1 MFKSPT
7 PILAFCFLLIILTLP
22 LNGQIAKKESEES
35 VQTDRTYWVNLLYKI
50 SYPVVHSLANDDLK
64 KQMPLEKAPG
74 YNLPI
79 EKVTYLEAV
88 GRTLSGLAPWLTL
101 PDDNSEE
108 SKLRQKLKADA
119 LKGLAHA
126 VDPKS
131 KDFLNFATESQPIV
145 DAAFLAQAFLRAPKQ
160 LWEPL
165 DSLTKQRF
173 IEAFKSLRNRKA
185 VYSNW
190 LLFSAETEVFLLSI
204 GESYDPVRIDYAYHK
219 FKDWYVGDGW
229 YKDGEQFAMD
239 YYNAFVIHPMLV
251 DILKVMTDKKLL
263 PTSDYDVA
271 LKRMVR
277 YAEFQERLISPE
289 GTFPIFGRS
298 MAYRA
303 GALQALAQV
312 SCMNQLPENIQPAQV
327 RCAMTL
333 VMQNMFEAQGTFNNN
348 GWLQLGFVGHQPEI
362 CDTYT
367 STGSLYLCTEGF
379 LALGLPP
386 TNRFWSDQPS
396 EWTAKKG
403 WSGKTVKKDH
413 KID

>member
-1 MFKSPT
+1 MRIF
-7 PILAFCFLLIILTLP
+7 AFCFLLINCMNP
-22 LNGQIAKKESEES
+22 LNGQMVVNDSIRNG
-35 VQTDRTYWVNLLYKI
+35 QNDRTYWANLLYKI
-50 SYPVVHSLANDDLK
+50 SSPVVHALANDELK
-64 KQMPLEKAPG
+64 LKMPLERAPG
-74 YNLPI
+74 YNLAI

-88 GRTLSGLAPWLTL
+88 GRTLSGLAPWLSL
-101 PDDNSEE
+101 PDDASEE
-108 SKLRQKLKADA
+108 SKLRQQLRADI
-119 LKGLAHA
+119 LKGLTHA
-126 VDPKS
+126 VDPNS

-145 DAAFLAQAFLRAPKQ
+145 DAAFLAQAFLRAPQQ
-160 LWEPL
+160 LWQPL
-165 DSLTKQRF
+165 DSLTKRRF

-204 GESYDPVRIDYAYHK
+204 GESYDPARIDYAYHK

-251 DILKVMTDKKLL
+251 EVMKVMTDKKLL
-263 PTSDYDVA
+263 PQTDYDIA

-298 MAYRA
+298 MAYRS

-312 SCMNQLPENIQPAQV
+312 SYMKQLPENIQPAQV
-327 RCAMTL
+327 RCALTR
-333 VMQNMFEAQGTFNNN
+333 VFKNMYEAAGTFDNN
-348 GWLQLGFVGHQPEI
+348 GWLQLGFVGHQPDI

-379 LALGLPP
+379 LALGLPATDSFW
-386 TNRFWSDQPS
+386 TNAPAD
-396 EWTAKKG
+396 WTAKKG
-403 WSGKTVKKDH
+403 WSGQVVKKDH
-413 KID
+413 KSD